1 MADLYVAPGVLIP
14 ESAIAFSA
22 SRASGPGGQNVNKVS
37 SKVELRVEVA
47 QIRGLGPDA
56 QERLRLVA
64 GKRWI
69 EGGFL
74 LVTASETRNQPENRE
89 LAEQKLVALVQQALV
104 VPKKRKATKPTKG
117 SQERRVASKKARS
130 QTKQGRGKYRG
141 DDS

>member
-1 MADLYVAPGVLIP
+1 MADLPVAPGVVIP
-14 ESAIAFSA
+14 ETAIAFSA

-37 SKVELRVEVA
+37 SKVELRVEVS
-47 QIRGLGPDA
+47 QIRGLSPEA

-89 LAEQKLVALVQQALV
+89 LAEQKLVALVQQALF

-117 SQERRVASKKARS
+117 SQERRVASKKARA
-130 QTKQGRGKYRG
+130 QTKKSRGSYRG
-141 DDS
+141 DD

>member
-1 MADLYVAPGVLIP
+1 MADLFVAPGVVIP
-14 ESAIAFSA
+14 EEAIAFSA
-22 SRASGPGGQNVNKVS
+22 SRASGPGGQNVNKVA
-37 SKVELRVEVA
+37 SKVELRVAVS
-47 QIRGLGPDA
+47 QIRGLSFEA

-74 LVTASETRNQPENRE
+74 LVTASETRNQPENRA
-89 LAEQKLVALVQQALV
+89 LAEQKLVALVQQALI

-130 QTKQGRGKYRG
+130 QTKKSRGAFRG
-141 DDS
+141 DD